1 MNTALVTGATG
12 FVGSHVVR
20 ALLREGVEVHI
31 LTRSASNYH
40 RIEDI
45 RSRLNFHAADLRD
58 PVPLRAV
65 IRELRPEYVFHL
77 AAATIVAGAT
87 GSADELFEV
96 NVAGTARLIDAC
108 EEIDYK
114 GFITTGDSFEYSPSA
129 APLAEDG
136 PCHPEGAHGLS
147 KLAATLYASGM
158 AAARGR
164 PIVTLRL
171 FSTYGPGDH
180 PRRLVPR
187 VIQGALA
194 GTPIDL
200 SRREIGRDWVYVDE
214 VAALY
219 LEAARRAGELG
230 GGVFN
235 AGSGIGYSIGEVTD
249 RILRMTGASAEARW
263 GVFPAPAHDAT
274 PWVADTRRT
283 FAAFSWRPRIS
294 LDEGLARTID
304 AVRAGRLS

>member
-1 MNTALVTGATG
+1 MSTALVTGATG

-20 ALLREGVEVHI
+20 ALLREGMAVHI
-31 LTRSASNYH
+31 LTRPTSNHH
-40 RIEDI
+40 RIEDL
-45 RSRLNFHAADLRD
+45 RSRVTSHEADLRD
-58 PVPLRAV
+58 PIALGGV
-65 IRELRPEYVFHL
+65 IRELRPDYVFHL
-77 AAATIVAGAT
+77 AAATIVAGTT

-114 GFITTGDSFEYSPSA
+114 ALITTGDSFEYSPGTE
-129 APLAEDG
+129 PLAEDG

-158 AAARGR
+158 AVARGR
-164 PIVTLRL
+164 PIVALRL

-194 GTPIDL
+194 GTPIEL
-200 SRREIGRDWVYVDE
+200 SRREIGRDWVYVDD

-219 LEAARRAGELG
+219 LEAARRAGDLR

-249 RILRMTGASAEARW
+249 RVLGMMRSPVEPRW
-263 GVFPAPAHDAT
+263 GVFPAPPHDAT

-283 FAAFSWRPRIS
+283 FAAFSWRPRVS
-294 LDEGLARTID
+294 LDEGLARTI
-304 AVRAGRLS
+304 AAARAGRVS